1 MFFFQIYYMRKG
13 SEKNNGQILPQWP
26 GKGFRCAIS
35 TTGGMRMSKDD
46 GQPLHRYSVHV
57 ALTLAT
63 HTRHLC
69 HRLPIHLNGL
79 KQQDHFQLNNIRS
92 DRFAVVC
99 VCVCELA
106 GLIYH
111 TFENG
116 AREINGQRKEH
127 ITNHLSEV
135 ACANVKL

>member
-1 MFFFQIYYMRKG
+1 
-13 SEKNNGQILPQWP
+13 
-26 GKGFRCAIS
+26 
-35 TTGGMRMSKDD
+35 MSKDD